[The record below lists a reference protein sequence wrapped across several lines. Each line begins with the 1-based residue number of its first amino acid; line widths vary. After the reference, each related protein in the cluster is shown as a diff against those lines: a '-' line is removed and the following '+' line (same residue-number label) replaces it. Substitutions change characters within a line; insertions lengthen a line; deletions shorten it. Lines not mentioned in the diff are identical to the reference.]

1 MENNSN
7 PNHNSKKDFGS
18 LIIIFIFTFAAYYN
32 SLFNNFTYDDK
43 FIITQNY
50 EFQNIH
56 KIKSLFNN
64 SYFAYSQELSYRPL
78 VTFSYLIDYVFFGLK
93 PFFFHLMNLLLHLI
107 ATLLLYVFVKQWI
120 VGETYMRP
128 PLSFVAPTLLSG
140 KFTPEK
146 DSGLQSASKSFL
158 DSRFRGNDTLIPHY
172 QLIPFFLA
180 LLFGV
185 LTIHTENV
193 CSVAYRED
201 LLMTIFFL
209 LAMIFAMISLDKE
222 RSDHLCSTTIFNKSN
237 CLNYFVNILSGTM
250 YFFALLSKESAL
262 SFLLFILI
270 YHLSIYRIKF
280 NKLLINYLPHILITI
295 IYFFIRFVLMKNLM
309 ESQLLDNQN
318 HLQLILVTPYILIKY
333 ILTTL
338 IPIDL
343 SANYS
348 LNFQDKLLLYKIIL
362 SYLIIV
368 LLLIISILII
378 RKEKIISFSILL
390 FFCLLLPVANIFPL
404 ANPLAERYLY
414 LPSISF
420 CLFISYI
427 LICRFK
433 KVGIYILI
441 LLIILNFILTIKRNK
456 VWKNDL
462 TLWTSEI
469 QRMDTVYTTPTGN
482 LFWDGIISRPYAN
495 LGIYYLE
502 NKKFDLASDYLENAY
517 NFNKNSPRII
527 SSLAISKY
535 KSGHKTEA
543 INILTNLNIDKLSPS
558 NKVIIGDAFYDIN
571 DFENALKIYTQITSH
586 NEDPKYK
593 VKVAKTFISMGQ
605 AKTSIDKPLIQKGKE
620 ICANILQSDK
630 YNFEAMTTLTI
641 ALYHLGDYKNAKEI
655 GLNALKINNN
665 IPYLYFILASIE
677 EKLNNLGEA
686 EKSYKRVVKL
696 NPLEVDAYINLGTL
710 YAHQGKNAKAKEWW
724 EKGLLIEQ
732 NNKIIQ
738 ENLKRLSEE

>member
-1 MENNSN
+1 MSCYNYNKLENKLENKTLNFN
-7 PNHNSKKDFGS
+7 PKAYIIF
-18 LIIIFIFTFAAYYN
+18 LIIISIITFFSYYN

-78 VTFSYLIDYVFFGLK
+78 VTVSYLFDYVFWGLK
-93 PFFFHLMNLLLHLI
+93 PFFFHLKNLLLHLI
-107 ATLLLYVFVKQWI
+107 ATLLVYVLVRQILKY
-120 VGETYMRP
+120 ED
-128 PLSFVAPTLLSG
+128 
-140 KFTPEK
+140 K
-146 DSGLQSASKSFL
+146 KSF
-158 DSRFRGNDTLIPHY
+158 SHQFV
-172 QLIPFFLA
+172 PFFSA

-185 LTIHTENV
+185 LTIHSETI
-193 CSVAYRED
+193 CSIAYRED

-222 RSDHLCSTTIFNKSN
+222 RSDRICETTIFQKSN
-237 CLNYFVNILSGTM
+237 RLNYFINILSGIM

-262 SFLLFILI
+262 SFLLLILI
-270 YHLSIYRIKF
+270 YHLTIHKVKF
-280 NKLLINYLPHILITI
+280 NELLINYLPHILITI
-295 IYFFIRFVLMKNLM
+295 FYLFIRFVLMKNPM

-318 HLQLILVTPYILIKY
+318 HLQLILITPYIFIKY

-348 LNFQDKLLLYKIIL
+348 LNFQDKLLLYKLIL

-378 RKEKIISFSILL
+378 RKEKIISFSILS

-441 LLIILNFILTIKRNK
+441 LLILLNFILIIKRNK

-469 QRMDTVYTTPTGN
+469 RKLDTIYLTPTDN
-482 LFWDGIISRPYAN
+482 SLWDRIIARPYAN

-535 KSGHKTEA
+535 RSGNKTEA
-543 INILTNLNIDKLSPS
+543 NHLLSNINIDKLSPS
-558 NKVIIGDAFYDIN
+558 NKGIIGDAFYDIN

-593 VKVAKTFISMGQ
+593 VKVAKTLISMGQ
-605 AKTSIDKPLIQKGKE
+605 AKTFIDKSLIKSGKE

-630 YNFEAMTTLTI
+630 YNFEAMTTLII
-641 ALYHLGDYKNAKEI
+641 ALYQLGDYKNAKEI

-677 EKLNNLGEA
+677 EKLNNLEEA
-686 EKSYKRVVKL
+686 EKSYKQVIKL
-696 NPLEVDAYINLGTL
+696 NPIEVDAYINLGTL

-724 EKGLLIEQ
+724 EKGLLIEKD
-732 NNKIIQ
+732 NKIIQ
-738 ENLKRLSEE
+738 ENLKRLSEKQN